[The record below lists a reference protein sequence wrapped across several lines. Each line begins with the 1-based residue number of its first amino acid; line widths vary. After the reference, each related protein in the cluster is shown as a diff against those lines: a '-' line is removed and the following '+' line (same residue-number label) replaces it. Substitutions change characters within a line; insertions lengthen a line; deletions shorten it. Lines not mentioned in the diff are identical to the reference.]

1 MLIKNFRLVVPMVT
15 VALTLAGCDPEWV
28 RPPQT
33 MTIVVPT
40 GFTGVISIEE
50 DQKRGL
56 QLANERSLDLHVP
69 NSGLL
74 KLKDSSLLFDQ
85 SVKPPVAY
93 RRMKFLW
100 ADGSEIPSY
109 STGRDL
115 EITAHEFGQTKT
127 SYEAYVG
134 TKKGEEKATSDR
146 LRKQSREVSP

>member
-1 MLIKNFRLVVPMVT
+1 
-15 VALTLAGCDPEWV
+15 
-28 RPPQT
+28 
-33 MTIVVPT
+33 MTIIVPT
-40 GFTGVISIEE
+40 GFTGVIRIEE
-50 DQKRGL
+50 DRKTGL
-56 QLANERSLDLHVP
+56 QLANERSLELRVP
-69 NSGLL
+69 SSGLL

-127 SYEAYVG
+127 SYEVYVG